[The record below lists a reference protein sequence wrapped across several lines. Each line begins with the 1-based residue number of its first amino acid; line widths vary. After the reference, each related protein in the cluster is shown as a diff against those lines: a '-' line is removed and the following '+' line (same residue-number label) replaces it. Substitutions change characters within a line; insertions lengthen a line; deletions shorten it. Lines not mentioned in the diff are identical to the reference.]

1 MRPPSTLSAVLVV
14 AGVVLF
20 AFPLVAP
27 PQGPPDTVEYYV
39 EDDFGD
45 QSANPNLAYANF
57 SENERRVFDAA
68 LANRN
73 NTYVTDPENA
83 PGRITPDREAITLY
97 NVKYQNDYDALQVRR
112 LSDPPSDTAVLG
124 RFGSL
129 LAGCIV
135 ACYGGYRALAN

>member
-1 MRPPSTLSAVLVV
+1 MRPPSTLSAMLVV

-45 QSANPNLAYANF
+45 QSTNPNLAYANF

-83 PGRITPDREAITLY
+83 PRRITPDREAITLY